1 MMLHNE
7 PMHKHCSL
15 RAGGMVDNFFIPD
28 TLQALSDFLQN
39 NQQPILM
46 VGLGSNLLVRDT
58 GFKGTAIKLT
68 HFNQLEFKDDI
79 VHTGAGTTLA
89 KLSRF
94 CESHSLNGA
103 EFLSAIP
110 GNVGGALA
118 MNAGA
123 FDSEMWSAVASVTTI
138 NHLGE
143 IFTRDKSEFD
153 IAYRCVVPHQPN
165 EIFIGANL
173 QFLQT
178 EKQDNIKAL
187 LKKRNDAQPIGLP
200 NCGSVFKNP
209 QGHNQ
214 GHYAAKLIEDSNLK
228 GFCVGGACVS
238 NKHAN
243 FIINQNNA
251 TATEIENLIQ
261 HIQHTVQSKF
271 NIDLEVELII
281 KQN

>member
-1 MMLHNE
+1 MILNNE

-15 RAGGMVDNFFIPD
+15 RAGGMVDNFFIPA
-28 TLQALSDFLQN
+28 TVKVLSDFLKG

-68 HFNQLEFKDDI
+68 HLNQLEFKDHV

-94 CESHSLNGA
+94 CDSHSLNGA

-123 FDSEMWSAVASVTTI
+123 FESEIWSAVKSVTTI

-173 QFLQT
+173 QFFQT
-178 EKQDNIKAL
+178 EKQYNIKAL

-209 QGHNQ
+209 QGH
-214 GHYAAKLIEDSNLK
+214 YAAKLIEDSNLK
-228 GFCVGGACVS
+228 GFCIGGACVS
-238 NKHAN
+238 DKHAN

-261 HIQHTVQSKF
+261 HIQQTVQSKF
-271 NIDLEVELII
+271 DIDLEMELII
-281 KQN
+281 TPI